1 MGLFNLSS
9 VKNHAR
15 RSGFDLSSK
24 VAFSAKV
31 GELLPIKWTL
41 TMPGDKFN
49 LKEQHFT
56 RTQPVN
62 TSAYTRVREYY
73 DWFWCPLHL
82 LCLMLIVWIFYLLFL
97 INLFNLF

>member
-9 VKNHAR
+9 VKNRPR

-41 TMPGDKFN
+41 TMPGDKFS
-49 LKEQHFT
+49 LKEQHL
-56 RTQPVN
+56 PVP
-62 TSAYTRVREYY
+62 S
-73 DWFWCPLHL
+73 PLIL
-82 LCLMLIVWIFYLLFL
+82 LPILVCVSITIGFGVLFIFFGVMLPK
-97 INLFNLF
+97 